1 MVLDLACPLLPRRIS
16 ANRDRWN
23 IGNSK
28 DGKIKMTGNHH
39 IVRTLVCSFFCLLV
53 SALGTGQ
60 NAGRTDSFWE
70 HVRFGGGL
78 GLGFTNGGF
87 NGAIS
92 PSAIYQFNS
101 QFATGISLNFNYAK
115 FNDDKFIAYG
125 GSLLSLYNPLPFLQ
139 LSGEL
144 EQLRINRELT
154 TFSGIIEDNYWSP
167 ALFLGLGYSNQNVTF
182 GIRYDVLYDQ
192 NKSIYANAWMPF
204 VRVYF

>member
-1 MVLDLACPLLPRRIS
+1 MTYIHHHFKILFCGLLCSMATAWGS
-16 ANRDRWN
+16 A
-23 IGNSK
+23 
-28 DGKIKMTGNHH
+28 
-39 IVRTLVCSFFCLLV
+39 
-53 SALGTGQ
+53 Q
-60 NAGRTDSFWE
+60 NTGRTDAFWE

-101 QFATGISLNFNYAK
+101 QFATGISMSFNYAK

-125 GSLLSLYNPLPFLQ
+125 GSLLSLYNPLAFLQ

-144 EQLRINRELT
+144 EQLRINRELA
-154 TFSGIIEDNYWSP
+154 TFSGIVKDNYWSP
-167 ALFLGLGYSNQNVTF
+167 AFFLGLGYSNRNVTF
-182 GIRYDVLYDQ
+182 GVRYDVLYNQ

>member
-1 MVLDLACPLLPRRIS
+1 MNHSHKNPGIVLCSIILFMVTTWGTAQNL
-16 ANRDRWN
+16 
-23 IGNSK
+23 
-28 DGKIKMTGNHH
+28 
-39 IVRTLVCSFFCLLV
+39 VRNN
-53 SALGTGQ
+53 Q
-60 NAGRTDSFWE
+60 FWE
-70 HVRFGGGL
+70 HVRYGGGL

-87 NGAIS
+87 NASIS

-101 QFATGISLNFNYAK
+101 QFATGISLSFNYAK

-125 GSLLSLYNPLPFLQ
+125 GSLLSLYSPLPFLQ

-144 EQLRINRELT
+144 EQLRINRELA
-154 TFSGIIEDNYWSP
+154 TFSGTLKDNYWSP

-182 GIRYDVLYDQ
+182 GIRYDVLYDE